1 LQAGEASLSSPTE
14 LDKVYRQGR
23 LVVDDIK
30 RKLATKLL
38 QKFIDGDRN
47 LDAEEVCMDRLGLYG
62 AATNELSDLADQ
74 YGDDAFDELS
84 AMYPKWPLERRILLS
99 QGEAKPTLA
108 EVTEH
113 TNTVLENDDHG
124 QFVIMVGKFPLR
136 HRDETIGW
144 VVICEAG
151 IALDREYEIAAIL
164 DTEAEASLFI
174 QRKFEMDI

>member
-1 LQAGEASLSSPTE
+1 
-14 LDKVYRQGR
+14 
-23 LVVDDIK
+23 
-30 RKLATKLL
+30 
-38 QKFIDGDRN
+38 
-47 LDAEEVCMDRLGLYG
+47 LGLYG
-62 AATNELSDLADQ
+62 AAASELSNLVEQ
-74 YGDDAFDELS
+74 YDEDAFDELS

-99 QGEAKPTLA
+99 KGESKPTLS

-164 DTEAEASLFI
+164 DTEGEASLFI